1 MPEDKVEE
9 KKTAGQEVE
18 YDEEKKEHFYMTPY
32 RKAAD
37 GEVANTIYTKVA
49 EDNMKF
55 TFESDIYSNE
65 FFDFILQILR
75 TVSESDV
82 D

>member
-1 MPEDKVEE
+1 
-9 KKTAGQEVE
+9 
-18 YDEEKKEHFYMTPY
+18 MTPY

-65 FFDFILQILR
+65 FFDFIL
-75 TVSESDV
+75 
-82 D
+82 